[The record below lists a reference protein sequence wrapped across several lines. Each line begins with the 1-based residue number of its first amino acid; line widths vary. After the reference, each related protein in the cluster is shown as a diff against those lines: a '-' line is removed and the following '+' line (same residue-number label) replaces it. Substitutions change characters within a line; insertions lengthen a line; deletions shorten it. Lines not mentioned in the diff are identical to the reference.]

1 MNILLLG
8 SGGREHALAWKIA
21 QSPLTNKLF
30 VAPGNGGTEDV
41 AINIPEVDVN
51 DFAAVAEVVQR
62 ESIDLLVVGPEE
74 PLVRGI
80 VDYFRNH
87 DTLHDLLIVGPDAK
101 GARLEGSKDFS
112 KSFMKRHG
120 IPTAA
125 YQTFT
130 ADQTDAGK
138 AFIDTMQAPYVLKAD
153 GLAAGKGVIIAP
165 TAEEAKR
172 ELAEMLGGK
181 FGAASRHVVIEEFL
195 DGIECSVFVATDGKD
210 YRILPVAKDYKRIGD
225 GDTGLNTGGMGSV
238 SPVPFADEAFMRKVE
253 ERIIRPTISGLIA
266 EGIDYRGFIFVGLMN
281 VGGDPYVVEYN
292 CRMGDPE
299 TEVVMLRIGSDFV
312 ELIRRMA
319 AGCIGDYQMQED
331 RRCAASVMLV
341 SRGYPGSY
349 EKGMEMDIPIPPA
362 DTILFHAGTV
372 ARDGKVYTD
381 GGRVMA
387 VSSYGSTPEAALQR
401 CYIHAQQV
409 LFEGKNYRHDIGRD
423 MLHWPKVER

>member
-172 ELAEMLGGK
+172 ELAEMLGAK

-409 LFEGKNYRHDIGRD
+409 LFDGKNYRHDIGRD

>member
-181 FGAASRHVVIEEFL
+181 FGAASRRVVIEEFL

-401 CYIHAQQV
+401 CYIHAKQV
-409 LFEGKNYRHDIGRD
+409 LFDGKNYRHDIGRD

>member
-341 SRGYPGSY
+341 SRGYPGNY
-349 EKGMEMDIPIPPA
+349 EKGMEMDIPFPPA

-409 LFEGKNYRHDIGRD
+409 LFDGKNYRHDIGRD

>member
-1 MNILLLG
+1 
-8 SGGREHALAWKIA
+8 
-21 QSPLTNKLF
+21 
-30 VAPGNGGTEDV
+30 
-41 AINIPEVDVN
+41 
-51 DFAAVAEVVQR
+51 
-62 ESIDLLVVGPEE
+62 
-74 PLVRGI
+74 
-80 VDYFRNH
+80 
-87 DTLHDLLIVGPDAK
+87 
-101 GARLEGSKDFS
+101 
-112 KSFMKRHG
+112 MKRHG

-130 ADQTDAGK
+130 SDQTDAVK

-266 EGIDYRGFIFVGLMN
+266 EGIDYLGFIFLGLMN

-409 LFEGKNYRHDIGRD
+409 LFDGKNYRHDIGRD

>member
-51 DFAAVAEVVQR
+51 DFAAVAGVVQR

-87 DTLHDLLIVGPDAK
+87 DSLHDLLIVGPDAK

-130 ADQTDAGK
+130 ADQIDAGK

-153 GLAAGKGVIIAP
+153 GLAAGKGVIIAS

-172 ELAEMLGGK
+172 ELAEMLCGK

-299 TEVVMLRIGSDFV
+299 TEVIMLRIGSDFV
-312 ELIRRMA
+312 ELLRRIA
-319 AGCIGDYQMQED
+319 VGNIGDYQMQED
-331 RRCAASVMLV
+331 PRFAASIMLV

-362 DTILFHAGTV
+362 DTILFHAGTM
-372 ARDGKVYTD
+372 ASGGKVYTN

-387 VSSYGSTPEAALQR
+387 VSSYGATPEAALQR
-401 CYIHAQQV
+401 CYTHAQQV
-409 LFEGKNYRHDIGRD
+409 LFDGKNYRHDIGQD
-423 MLHWPKVER
+423 MLLWAKAER

>member
-51 DFAAVAEVVQR
+51 DFATVAEVVQR

-319 AGCIGDYQMQED
+319 AGCISDYQMQED

-409 LFEGKNYRHDIGRD
+409 LFDGKNYRHDIGRD

>member
-8 SGGREHALAWKIA
+8 SGGREHALAWEIA

-181 FGAASRHVVIEEFL
+181 FGTASRRVVIEEFL

-409 LFEGKNYRHDIGRD
+409 LFDGKNYRHDIGRD

>member
-8 SGGREHALAWKIA
+8 SGGREHALTWKIA

-401 CYIHAQQV
+401 CYIHAKQV
-409 LFEGKNYRHDIGRD
+409 LFDGKNYRHDIGRD

>member
-51 DFAAVAEVVQR
+51 DFATVAKVVQR

-409 LFEGKNYRHDIGRD
+409 LFDGKNYRHDIGRD

>member
-138 AFIDTMQAPYVLKAD
+138 AFIDTMLAPYVLKAD

-181 FGAASRHVVIEEFL
+181 FGAASRRVVIEEFL

-409 LFEGKNYRHDIGRD
+409 LFDGKNYRHDIGRD

>member
-8 SGGREHALAWKIA
+8 SGERKHALAWKIA
-21 QSPLTNKLF
+21 QNPLTNKLF

-112 KSFMKRHG
+112 KSFMKQHG

-165 TAEEAKR
+165 TAEEAKQ

-409 LFEGKNYRHDIGRD
+409 LFDGKNYRHDIGRD

>member
-51 DFAAVAEVVQR
+51 DFATVAEVVQR

>member
-51 DFAAVAEVVQR
+51 DFAAVAGVVQR

-87 DTLHDLLIVGPDAK
+87 DSLHDLLIVGPDAK

-130 ADQTDAGK
+130 ADQIDAGK

-299 TEVVMLRIGSDFV
+299 TEVIMLRIGSDFV
-312 ELIRRMA
+312 ELLRRIA
-319 AGCIGDYQMQED
+319 VGNIGDYQMQED
-331 RRCAASVMLV
+331 PRFAASIMLV

-362 DTILFHAGTV
+362 DTILFHAGTM
-372 ARDGKVYTD
+372 ASGGKVYTN

-387 VSSYGSTPEAALQR
+387 VSSYGATPEAALQR
-401 CYIHAQQV
+401 CYTHAQQV
-409 LFEGKNYRHDIGRD
+409 LFDGKNYRHDIGQD
-423 MLHWPKVER
+423 MLLWAKAER

>member
-341 SRGYPGSY
+341 SRGYPGNY

-409 LFEGKNYRHDIGRD
+409 LFDGKNYRHDIGRD

>member
-1 MNILLLG
+1 
-8 SGGREHALAWKIA
+8 
-21 QSPLTNKLF
+21 
-30 VAPGNGGTEDV
+30 
-41 AINIPEVDVN
+41 
-51 DFAAVAEVVQR
+51 
-62 ESIDLLVVGPEE
+62 
-74 PLVRGI
+74 
-80 VDYFRNH
+80 
-87 DTLHDLLIVGPDAK
+87 
-101 GARLEGSKDFS
+101 
-112 KSFMKRHG
+112 
-120 IPTAA
+120 
-125 YQTFT
+125 
-130 ADQTDAGK
+130 
-138 AFIDTMQAPYVLKAD
+138 
-153 GLAAGKGVIIAP
+153 
-165 TAEEAKR
+165 
-172 ELAEMLGGK
+172 
-181 FGAASRHVVIEEFL
+181 
-195 DGIECSVFVATDGKD
+195 
-210 YRILPVAKDYKRIGD
+210 
-225 GDTGLNTGGMGSV
+225 MGSV

-409 LFEGKNYRHDIGRD
+409 LFDGKNYRHDIGRD

>member
-51 DFAAVAEVVQR
+51 DFATVAEVVQR

-130 ADQTDAGK
+130 ADQTDVGK

-409 LFEGKNYRHDIGRD
+409 LFDGKNYRHDIGRD

>member
-210 YRILPVAKDYKRIGD
+210 YRILPVAKEYKRIGD

-409 LFEGKNYRHDIGRD
+409 LFDGKNYRHDIGRD

>member
-8 SGGREHALAWKIA
+8 PGGREHALAWKIA

-165 TAEEAKR
+165 TAEEAKQ

-409 LFEGKNYRHDIGRD
+409 LFDGKNYRHDIGRD

>member
-112 KSFMKRHG
+112 KSFMKQHG

-165 TAEEAKR
+165 TAEEAKQ

-409 LFEGKNYRHDIGRD
+409 LFDGKNYRHDIGRD

>member
-8 SGGREHALAWKIA
+8 SGGREHALTWKIA

-181 FGAASRHVVIEEFL
+181 FGTASRRVVIEEFL

-409 LFEGKNYRHDIGRD
+409 LFDGKNYRHDIGRD

>member
-181 FGAASRHVVIEEFL
+181 FGAASRHVVIEEFF

-401 CYIHAQQV
+401 CYIHAKQV
-409 LFEGKNYRHDIGRD
+409 LFDGKNYRHDIGRD